1 MNVAVRDPLPNE
13 KRGNVMAAAL
23 AKEQLT
29 YAVQVV
35 KEVMPHKADDSVLIA
50 AVLQA
55 MAANYAGAPQPN
67 R

>member
-1 MNVAVRDPLPNE
+1 MSLVVRDPLPNE
-13 KRGNVMAAAL
+13 KRGNLMAAAL
-23 AKEQLT
+23 AKEQLA

-35 KEVMPHKADDSVLIA
+35 KEVLPHKADDTVLIG

-55 MAANYAGAPQPN
+55 MAANYAGVPQPN